1 MWGDKEEGGTR
12 TPWVVVAAEE
22 ASTVL
27 GPKAK
32 AASLPGEPDPGM
44 MLGAAA
50 AGEWIWNLFPKPFQ
64 QLSKLSNFLNWFLLA

>member
-1 MWGDKEEGGTR
+1 M
-12 TPWVVVAAEE
+12 VAAEE

-50 AGEWIWNLFPKPFQ
+50 AGE
-64 QLSKLSNFLNWFLLA
+64 